1 MSVSQANHR
10 FVAPAHPR
18 VVPVPAFRD
27 NYLWLVLPP
36 EGGRAAAVVDPG
48 DAAPIEAALEARGLT
63 LAAILLTHHHPDHAG
78 GVARLVQRFGCPV
91 FGPRAEAIAG
101 VDHPLDDGDTGSV
114 PAVELRFEVLSV
126 PGHTRGHIAYQCAPL
141 GGDPR
146 PVLFCGD
153 TLFAAGCGRLFEGTA
168 PQMHASLSRLAA
180 LPDSTLVYC
189 AHEYT
194 ESNLRFA
201 RAVTPDDAE
210 VAARAAEAARMRVTG
225 TPTVPSTI
233 AIERATNP
241 FLRWDDA
248 QVAHAAAERLG
259 RVPVTPVEVFA
270 TVRAWKD
277 VFA

>member
-36 EGGRAAAVVDPG
+36 EGGRAAVVVDPG
-48 DAAPIEAALEARGLT
+48 DAAPIEAALDARGLT

-78 GVARLVQRFGCPV
+78 GVPRLVERFGCPV
-91 FGPRAEAIAG
+91 HGPRAESIRG
-101 VDHPLDDGDTGSV
+101 VDHPLDDGDTGAV
-114 PAVELRFEVLSV
+114 PAVGLAFEVLSV
-126 PGHTRGHIAYQCAPL
+126 PGHTRGHIAYRCAPL
-141 GGDPR
+141 DGDPR

-168 PQMHASLSRLAA
+168 QQMHASLSRLAA
-180 LPDSTLVYC
+180 LPGDTLVYC

-201 RAVTPDDAE
+201 RAVTPDDAQ
-210 VAARAAEAARMRVTG
+210 VAARVDEASRVRAAG

-233 AIERATNP
+233 AIEQATNP
-241 FLRWDDA
+241 FLRWDDPGVA
-248 QVAHAAAERLG
+248 QAAARRLG
-259 RVPVTPVEVFA
+259 RAPSSTVEVFA
-270 TVRAWKD
+270 TMRAWKD